1 MDDRKNRWAR
11 NAIARAELSSK
22 NAEEALLLAAEFIRS
37 GEPLP
42 LEMVEYLAGAIESA
56 IKEPWKH
63 DPNYTPEKGKGRAL
77 AVAFKLEANSRRP
90 VTIQHRVIREK
101 MKMKMAEGLSQNQA
115 AKAVADGMG
124 LSVSNVKRIFK
135 GDSVPDVAVPV
146 IEVTVKPAPEGD

>member
-1 MDDRKNRWAR
+1 MDNRKNFWAQ

-37 GEPLP
+37 GEPIP
-42 LEMVEYLAGAIESA
+42 PKMAEYLADAIESA

-77 AVAFKLEANSRRP
+77 AVAFKLEANNRRP
-90 VTIQHRVIREK
+90 ATIQHRVIREK
-101 MKMKMAEGLSQNQA
+101 MKMKMAAGLSQNQA
-115 AKAVADGMG
+115 AKVVAEGMG

-135 GDSVPDVAVPV
+135 GDSAPDVAAPM
-146 IEVTVKPAPEGD
+146 IEMTVKLAPEGD